1 MFLFPHTS
9 FSYLSAFL
17 VIISLPFAL
26 SFYLT
31 DSNPLLSF
39 DTQVREVHL
48 YTENHRRGM
57 YLQMTLDGRV
67 SGSDAQTLYS
77 VLELKSV
84 KPGHIV
90 IKGRSSSLFL
100 CVDSGGHLRGQG
112 QYSEADCTFRELLLA
127 DGYTR
132 FLSSHHGF
140 PVSLAPRH
148 LPDRHSVPFTR
159 FLPLRNTLLLES
171 VSEQTPPNNRRHFNV
186 DSDDLLGMG
195 LNTVGSPQFSV
206 DK

>member
-1 MFLFPHTS
+1 MLSFTHTS
-9 FSYLSAFL
+9 FSYLSSFL
-17 VIISLPFAL
+17 LLVSLPVSL

-39 DTQVREVHL
+39 NNQVREGHL

-67 SGSDAQTLYS
+67 SGSDVQTPYS
-77 VLELKSV
+77 VLQLKSV

-90 IKGRSSSLFL
+90 IKGQSSSLFL
-100 CVDSGGHLRGQG
+100 CVDSGGHLRGQSL
-112 QYSEADCTFRELLLA
+112 YTEADCTFRELLLA

-140 PVSLAPRH
+140 PVSLASKH
-148 LPDRHSVPFTR
+148 SLDRHAVPFTR
-159 FLPLRNTLLLES
+159 FLPLRNTLSRES
-171 VSEQTPPNNRRHFNV
+171 VSEEPPNSQRYFNV
-186 DSDDLLGMG
+186 DSDDPLGMG
-195 LNTVGSPQFSV
+195 INSMVSPQFSME
-206 DK
+206 K

>member
-9 FSYLSAFL
+9 FSYLCPFL
-17 VIISLPFAL
+17 LIIPLPFAL

-39 DTQVREVHL
+39 NGQVREVHL
-48 YTENHRRGM
+48 YTDNHRRGM

-67 SGSDAQTLYS
+67 SGSDAQNPYS

-84 KPGHIV
+84 KPGHII
-90 IKGRSSSLFL
+90 IKGQSSSLFL
-100 CVDSGGHLRGQG
+100 CVDSGGHLRGQRH
-112 QYSEADCTFRELLLA
+112 YTEADCTFRELLLA

-132 FLSSHHGF
+132 FLSSHHGS
-140 PVSLAPRH
+140 PVSLASKH
-148 LPDRHSVPFTR
+148 SPDRHSVPFTR
-159 FLPLRNTLLLES
+159 FLPLRNTLAGES
-171 VSEQTPPNNRRHFNV
+171 VSEQPPNSQRYFNM

-195 LNTVGSPQFSV
+195 LNTMVSPQFSL